1 MSSEQ
6 HETVAAI
13 LDAPGSLSVE
23 EVTFQGPDEGQV
35 LVRMRAAGVCH
46 TDMRLH
52 NSDDGW
58 GFDFPMLLGHEGSGV
73 VEAVGE
79 GVSHVEVGDHVAIGC
94 RVPCGRCAQCRRGQ
108 TRRCQASTPGAPAI
122 QRASNGEPVNSPI
135 GVGLFANLIPV
146 DAQAAI
152 VIDPEVSLEK
162 LALLGCAVMTGA
174 GAVLNT
180 AEVWPGASV
189 AVVGCG
195 GIGLAAVQGARVA
208 NARQV
213 IAVDL
218 SDQKLDWARSLGATD
233 TVNGATDDVV
243 AAVRSLTGGLGV
255 DFSFEAVGNPVCTE
269 QCIQMLAYGGTAT
282 IIGVPQGD
290 AAITVNLGGGPGFFK
305 NTNTLTVTHGG
316 DGLPAHDL
324 PLYTQMYRDGRLD
337 LDTMVTH
344 EVGLADLGEGF
355 AHMAAGDSI
364 RTIVRFD

>member
-1 MSSEQ
+1 MSMERYV
-6 HETVAAI
+6 TTAA
-13 LDAPGSLSVE
+13 LVDAPGSLSVE
-23 EVTFQGPDEGQV
+23 EITFEGPDAGQV
-35 LVRMRAAGVCH
+35 LVKMRAAGVCH

-52 NSDDGW
+52 DSDDGW

-79 GVSHVEVGDHVAIGC
+79 GVEHIQVGDHVAIGC
-94 RVPCGRCAQCRRGQ
+94 RVPCGNCAQCRRGQ
-108 TRRCQASTPGAPAI
+108 TRRCQTSSPSAPAI
-122 QRASNGEPVNSPI
+122 ERVSNGEPVNSPI
-135 GVGLFANLIPV
+135 GVGLFARLIPV

-152 VIDPEVSLEK
+152 VIEQDVPLDK

-180 AEVWPGASV
+180 ADVWPGARV
-189 AVVGCG
+189 AVIGCG
-195 GIGLAAVQGARVA
+195 GIGLAAVQGARAA

-218 SDQKLDWARSLGATD
+218 SEQKLGWAERLGATD
-233 TVNGATDDVV
+233 TVNGSKEDVV

-255 DFSFEAVGNPVCTE
+255 DFSFEAVGNPTCVE
-269 QCIQMLAYGGTAT
+269 QSIEMLAYGGTAT
-282 IIGVPQGD
+282 VIGVPQPD
-290 AAITVNLGGGPGFFK
+290 ASITVVLGGQGFFK
-305 NTNTLTVTHGG
+305 NTSTLTVTHGG

-324 PLYTQMYRDGRLD
+324 PLYAQMYRDGRLD

-344 EVGLADLGEGF
+344 EVGLAEMSEGF
-355 AHMAAGDSI
+355 AHMATGDSI